1 MIGRAQRFRLTLGQQ
16 IALACMSLALLAV
29 VLVSTVDAARSLI
42 HLHDKLEGRAT
53 LYAEQLRRQL
63 TPVIASDDAA
73 AAREIFD
80 SFRLDTDVAGMAA
93 YDAKGRVIEGVGRYP
108 EHLSAGGT
116 PDTFGQDLFAVTA
129 GIATKEGKTG
139 QVYVSLSKARIRR
152 SQHEMMWIAG
162 GTAAVALSI
171 ALALAIPIARRLTRR
186 LSRIID
192 VATSISH
199 GDFDQPAIEDG
210 TRDEIGMLAGAVDK
224 MSSELRRTFREL
236 GELNDAQRFRDLAEK
251 AKLETMVAERTS
263 NLEESRAEAKGI
275 AERFALASDAAGFGV
290 WEWSLLDHTLRPDDQ
305 TYRLFDRLRT
315 ADTEPLEEW
324 ASCFHSDDRSRVERE
339 FSLAVSG
346 ASVFDSEFRIVLAN
360 GETRHLK
367 ATAQVRHDSAGV
379 PLRMVGVTFDITK
392 RKVLESQLV
401 DAAQRDNLTGLA
413 NRAVFMERLA
423 NAVVRVRNGEQP
435 LFAVLFLDVDRF
447 KLVNDTLGHRA
458 GDELL
463 RQIARRLQR
472 ELRASDAFAGN
483 DSGNMVSRFGG
494 DEFLLLINDL
504 QTARDATRIA
514 ERLLNAL
521 APAYVILGSE
531 VHSSASIGIVTSHQG
546 EISAEEVV
554 RNADV
559 AMYEAKHAGRAC
571 SVVFNETMHEQLTR
585 HVMIETSLRRAIGTD
600 ELYLVY
606 QPIVELSTGQMVS
619 AEALVRW
626 NHPALGTITPAE
638 FIPVAEESGLI
649 VALGKWVQREACQ
662 ALAAWRAQDPAR
674 APRTISV
681 NVSRAELALDR
692 KLLDQLQAML
702 EQVGLP
708 AECLQLEVTEREV
721 MRNPEMFHE
730 LMHDLQGLGIKIA
743 MDDFGT
749 GTSSLGLLRSYPF
762 NTIKIDQSF
771 VKDLTTSR
779 DVLAVIHAT
788 INLVENLGMASLAE
802 GVEEPAQ
809 VAILQS
815 LGCRYAQGYLFSR
828 PVTSELLLNAIARGT
843 SSAPAGAGNEAEILS

>member
-1 MIGRAQRFRLTLGQQ
+1 
-16 IALACMSLALLAV
+16 
-29 VLVSTVDAARSLI
+29 
-42 HLHDKLEGRAT
+42 
-53 LYAEQLRRQL
+53 
-63 TPVIASDDAA
+63 
-73 AAREIFD
+73 
-80 SFRLDTDVAGMAA
+80 
-93 YDAKGRVIEGVGRYP
+93 
-108 EHLSAGGT
+108 
-116 PDTFGQDLFAVTA
+116 
-129 GIATKEGKTG
+129 
-139 QVYVSLSKARIRR
+139 
-152 SQHEMMWIAG
+152 
-162 GTAAVALSI
+162 
-171 ALALAIPIARRLTRR
+171 
-186 LSRIID
+186 
-192 VATSISH
+192 
-199 GDFDQPAIEDG
+199 
-210 TRDEIGMLAGAVDK
+210 
-224 MSSELRRTFREL
+224 
-236 GELNDAQRFRDLAEK
+236 
-251 AKLETMVAERTS
+251 
-263 NLEESRAEAKGI
+263 
-275 AERFALASDAAGFGV
+275 
-290 WEWSLLDHTLRPDDQ
+290 
-305 TYRLFDRLRT
+305 
-315 ADTEPLEEW
+315 
-324 ASCFHSDDRSRVERE
+324 
-339 FSLAVSG
+339 
-346 ASVFDSEFRIVLAN
+346 
-360 GETRHLK
+360 
-367 ATAQVRHDSAGV
+367 
-379 PLRMVGVTFDITK
+379 
-392 RKVLESQLV
+392 
-401 DAAQRDNLTGLA
+401 
-413 NRAVFMERLA
+413 
-423 NAVVRVRNGEQP
+423 
-435 LFAVLFLDVDRF
+435 
-447 KLVNDTLGHRA
+447 
-458 GDELL
+458 
-463 RQIARRLQR
+463 LQR
-472 ELRASDAFAGN
+472 ELRASDATACNDTGN
-483 DSGNMVSRFGG
+483 VVSRFGG

-504 QTARDATRIA
+504 QAARDATKIA

-521 APAYVILGSE
+521 APAYVILGSD

-546 EISAEEVV
+546 ETSAEEVV

-626 NHPALGTITPAE
+626 NHPVLGAITPAE

-662 ALAAWRAQDPAR
+662 ALAAWRAQDPER

-681 NVSRAELALDR
+681 NVSRAELALGG
-692 KLLDQLQAML
+692 KLLDQLQTML

-708 AECLQLEVTEREV
+708 AQCLQLEVTEREV

-828 PVTSELLLNAIARGT
+828 PMASELLLDAIAGRT
-843 SSAPAGAGNEAEILS
+843 ASAFAGGENHAEILS

>member
-1 MIGRAQRFRLTLGQQ
+1 MIVWAQRFRLTLGQQ

-29 VLVSTVDAARSLI
+29 ALVSTVDLTLSRR
-42 HLHDKLEGRAT
+42 HLRGKLEERAA

-63 TPVIASDDAA
+63 APVAYDDAA
-73 AAREIFD
+73 TMREIFD
-80 SFRLDTDVAGMAA
+80 SMALDTDVGGVAA
-93 YDAKGRVIEGVGRYP
+93 YNAGGALIDGVGRYP
-108 EHLSAGGT
+108 GHLSAGAAPG
-116 PDTFGQDLFAVTA
+116 GIAEDLIVATA
-129 GIATKEGKTG
+129 GMATKEGATG
-139 QVYVSLSKARIRR
+139 RLYVSLSKARIRR
-152 SQHEMMWIAG
+152 LQFEMVWIAG
-162 GTAAVALSI
+162 GTAAVALLI

-186 LSRIID
+186 LSRIVD
-192 VATSISH
+192 AATSIAQ
-199 GDFDQPAIEDG
+199 GDFHQPAIEDG
-210 TRDEIGMLAGAVDK
+210 VRDEIGMLAGALNT

-236 GELNDAQRFRDLAEK
+236 GELNDAQRRRDLAEK
-251 AKLETMVAERTS
+251 AKLETMVVERTS

-290 WEWSLLDHTLRPDDQ
+290 WEWSLPDNTLRPDDQ
-305 TYRLFDRLRT
+305 VYRLFGRLRT
-315 ADTEPLEEW
+315 AEAEPLEEW
-324 ASCFHSDDRSRVERE
+324 VSSLHDDDRSRVERE
-339 FSLAVSG
+339 MSLAVSG
-346 ASVFDSEFRIVLAN
+346 DSVFDSEFRIVLGN

-367 ATAQVRHDSAGV
+367 ATAQVRHDSTGQ

-392 RKVLESQLV
+392 RKVLESQLI
-401 DAAQRDNLTGLA
+401 DAAQRDKLTGLA

-423 NAVVRVRNGEQP
+423 DAVVRVRQGEQP
-435 LFAVLFLDVDRF
+435 FFAVLFLDFDRF
-447 KLVNDTLGHRA
+447 KLVNDALGHKA

-472 ELRASDAFAGN
+472 ELRASDTFADNGAGN
-483 DSGNMVSRFGG
+483 VVSRCGG

-504 QTARDATRIA
+504 KTARDATRIA

-521 APAYVILGSE
+521 APAFVILGSE
-531 VHSSASIGIVTSHQG
+531 VHSSASIGIVTSHHG
-546 EISAEEVV
+546 ELSAEDVV

-559 AMYEAKHAGRAC
+559 AMYEAKRAGRAC
-571 SVVFNETMHEQLTR
+571 SVVFNEAMHEQLTR
-585 HVMIETSLRRAIGTD
+585 HVTIETNLRRAIGTA

-606 QPIVELSTGQMVS
+606 QPIVELSTGLMVS

-626 NHPALGTITPAE
+626 NHPVLGAITPAE

-662 ALAAWRAQDPAR
+662 ALATWRAQDPQG

-681 NVSRAELALDR
+681 NVSRAELALGR
-692 KLLDQLQAML
+692 KLLDQLQVTL

-708 AECLQLEVTEREV
+708 ADCLQLEVTEREV

-730 LMHDLQGLGIKIA
+730 LMRDLQALGIRIA

-828 PVTSELLLNAIARGT
+828 PMAPGSLLTAIPRPSA
-843 SSAPAGAGNEAEILS
+843 SAPAEA

>member
-29 VLVSTVDAARSLI
+29 ALVSTVDAARSLI
-42 HLHDKLEGRAT
+42 HLRDKLEGRAT

-63 TPVIASDDAA
+63 APIIESDDAA

-80 SFRLDTDVAGMAA
+80 SFMLDTDVAGIAA
-93 YDAKGRVIEGVGRYP
+93 YNANGRVIEGVGRYP
-108 EHLSAGGT
+108 DHLSAGGT
-116 PDTFGQDLFAVTA
+116 PDKFGQDLFAVTA
-129 GIATKEGKTG
+129 GIATREGKTG
-139 QVYVSLSKARIRR
+139 QLYVSLSNARIRR

-192 VATSISH
+192 VATSIAH
-199 GDFDQPAIEDG
+199 GDFNQPAIDDG
-210 TRDEIGMLAGAVDK
+210 ASDEIGMLAGAVNK
-224 MSSELRRTFREL
+224 MSSELRRTFREV
-236 GELNDAQRFRDLAEK
+236 GELNDAQHFRDLAEK
-251 AKLETMVAERTS
+251 AKLETMVAERTA
-263 NLEESRAEAKGI
+263 NLEESRAEAKRI

-290 WEWSLLDHTLRPDDQ
+290 WEWSLLDDTLHPDDQ
-305 TYRLFDRLRT
+305 TYRLFDRVRT
-315 ADTEPLEEW
+315 AGTEPLEEW
-324 ASCFHSDDRSRVERE
+324 ASCFHSDDRSRVQRE

-346 ASVFDSEFRIVLAN
+346 ASVFDSEFRIVLGN

-367 ATAQVRHDSAGV
+367 ATAQVRRDSAGV
-379 PLRMVGVTFDITK
+379 PLRMVAVTFDITK

-435 LFAVLFLDVDRF
+435 PFAGPVLDVDRF

-472 ELRASDAFAGN
+472 ELRASDATACSETGN
-483 DSGNMVSRFGG
+483 VVSRFGG

-504 QTARDATRIA
+504 QAARDATKIA

-521 APAYVILGSE
+521 APAYVILGSD
-531 VHSSASIGIVTSHQG
+531 VHSSASIGIVTSHEG
-546 EISAEEVV
+546 ETSAEEVV

-681 NVSRAELALDR
+681 NVSRAELALGG
-692 KLLDQLQAML
+692 KLLDQLQATL
-702 EQVGLP
+702 RHAGLP

-721 MRNPEMFHE
+721 MRSPEMFHE

-788 INLVENLGMASLAE
+788 INLVENLRMASL
-802 GVEEPAQ
+802 G
-809 VAILQS
+809 
-815 LGCRYAQGYLFSR
+815 
-828 PVTSELLLNAIARGT
+828 
-843 SSAPAGAGNEAEILS
+843 